1 MPILDFLM
9 QKHVTQS
16 GIVFCVFDLVIDG
29 VFNIAKLNDV
39 FMTNRNCMRLE
50 EPSSICQEPRFQSG
64 LISKHRNFQFL
75 SGFVTNSQPLLFV
88 ILSNGWLSFPHREV
102 GHLDPTLEPR

>member
-16 GIVFCVFDLVIDG
+16 GIVFCVFDLVTDS
-29 VFNIAKLNDV
+29 VFNIAKLSDV

-64 LISKHRNFQFL
+64 LSSKHRNFQFL
-75 SGFVTNSQPLLFV
+75 SGFIINSQPLLFV
-88 ILSNGWLSFPHREV
+88 MLLNRSLSFPHQEV
-102 GHLDPTLEPR
+102 GHLDPAL